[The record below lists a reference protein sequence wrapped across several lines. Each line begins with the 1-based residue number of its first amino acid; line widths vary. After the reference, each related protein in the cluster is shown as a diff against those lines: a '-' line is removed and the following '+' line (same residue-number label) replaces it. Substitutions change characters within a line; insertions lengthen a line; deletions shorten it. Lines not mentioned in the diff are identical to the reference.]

1 MTPKEFMNRYYTH
14 ETILKKFDFDKG
26 NSIINFKIEYSE
38 WQLEELAKTKNKG
51 YELIFYNVKNVSNE
65 NIFKFHDEFILEL
78 KINKTRIFIR
88 SIRLK
93 NSQKPKIFFLLTRFL
108 RIKQLAQQIIASPT
122 TKILAYCN

>member
-14 ETILKKFDFDKG
+14 ETILKKVDFDKG

-78 KINKTRIFIR
+78 KINKTKVYIGLDTEEYLDLSF
-88 SIRLK
+88 SYK
-93 NSQKPKIFFLLTRFL
+93 NFEVKDF
-108 RIKQLAQQIIASPT
+108 
-122 TKILAYCN
+122 